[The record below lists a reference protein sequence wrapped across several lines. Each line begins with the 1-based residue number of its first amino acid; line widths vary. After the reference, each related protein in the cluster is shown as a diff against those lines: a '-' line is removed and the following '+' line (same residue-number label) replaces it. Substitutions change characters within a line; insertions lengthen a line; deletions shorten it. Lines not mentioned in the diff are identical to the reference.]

1 MNRRIAHDGTR
12 RGGLAPVQSVLQRYL
27 RDSGIGPK
35 LRNVAVFK
43 AWRDAVGIQLA
54 ARARPVRFE
63 DGELEVAV
71 KSAAHLQE
79 LVNFTGEGYRERA
92 NQKLGSPRIR
102 RVVFRLER

>member
-1 MNRRIAHDGTR
+1 MN
-12 RGGLAPVQSVLQRYL
+12 RYL
-27 RDSGIGPK
+27 RHSGLAAK

-63 DGELEVAV
+63 DGELEVQV

-79 LVNFTGEGYRERA
+79 LVNFTGEQYRTNA
-92 NQKLGSPRIR
+92 NLRLGSERIR